1 MEEINMKKIIVLLF
15 ILFIVFLTNLVRN
28 NLILHSI
35 INSNKIFSE
44 NINNYNYY
52 FEENI
57 IENNNNYKNCIYSQ
71 GNNYYIEIY
80 INNEHISNIWID
92 TDKKEYIVEDVKN
105 QVITSE
111 EYDDYYTRKYKD
123 MCLYF
128 HDININDLIVKKY
141 LFTPIILENKKYSL
155 SIYENDKIF
164 IDKESK
170 LITKAVT
177 NDYEINYTFD
187 NKLPEN
193 NTITKPQS

>member
-1 MEEINMKKIIVLLF
+1 MKKIIVLLF